1 MENSMKP
8 ADRIKSLTQLAAIYD
23 YVGIY
28 LIGLLLIIAG
38 AFVSDEFLTSRNMM
52 NILNDIALLGI
63 VACAM
68 AFVTYS
74 GNMADLSIP
83 SIIAFS
89 GIISVAALPLGLIP
103 ALILGILAGILIG
116 AMNGFVVGKFNAN
129 PILWTL
135 AVAFFME
142 GFMRFAWSNNQ
153 VYPDIEPGTAG
164 AAFIDI
170 FRMSIGPIPLI
181 IVVMVMMFV
190 AGHFV
195 MTRTRFGIE
204 SKLVGSARATAR
216 TTGINVPRVVLANF
230 LVASF
235 CASIAGIFFASLNK
249 LGVFYLGKGYDFKSV
264 TAVVIGGMMLSGGR
278 GNMFGVLGG
287 VLVIGLLS
295 NIMNFKGINTFQQNI
310 VTGAIFIVVVG
321 LHQYQL
327 RKRGKDYA

>member
-1 MENSMKP
+1 
-8 ADRIKSLTQLAAIYD
+8 
-23 YVGIY
+23 
-28 LIGLLLIIAG
+28 
-38 AFVSDEFLTSRNMM
+38 
-52 NILNDIALLGI
+52 
-63 VACAM
+63 
-68 AFVTYS
+68 
-74 GNMADLSIP
+74 
-83 SIIAFS
+83 
-89 GIISVAALPLGLIP
+89 
-103 ALILGILAGILIG
+103 
-116 AMNGFVVGKFNAN
+116 
-129 PILWTL
+129 
-135 AVAFFME
+135 
-142 GFMRFAWSNNQ
+142 
-153 VYPDIEPGTAG
+153 
-164 AAFIDI
+164 
-170 FRMSIGPIPLI
+170 
-181 IVVMVMMFV
+181 VVMVMMFV